1 MAKPTLALIPA
12 AQGSKLF
19 SVLPSSGVGDFD
31 FSRGSAATRINSLG
45 LIETVASGVSRLNY
59 PLIDGVVNGCPHH
72 ILEPQRTQ
80 LVQYSEAFDNAYW
93 NKLSQ
98 VSITGNATISPTGA
112 LNADNLTFDNSGVN
126 TQLYKVLPITNG
138 VHTQSIFI
146 KYISGSG
153 TSLRFSKSSAVSY
166 AVNLTFTNNGSVL
179 NGAKGAN
186 VDDFLIENFGNNW
199 FRVSITYSFTSQ
211 IEFNIY
217 RFGGSGT
224 DVYAIYGAQ
233 LEAGSFPTSY
243 IPNYGT
249 AAGVTRSAETAN
261 GAGDATTFSD
271 SEGVLMAEISA
282 LSETTD
288 VRVLSISD
296 GTTSNM
302 VFIRFDTLNRIIAE
316 VTVLNGGSVN
326 PLFIAPDIT
335 SFNKIALK
343 WALNDVALWVNGIE
357 VSTISVIGQ
366 FAPNTLN
373 VMNLSMPNLAN
384 TMDAKTKQI
393 QYFNTALTDSELE
406 QLTSWISFTD
416 MANGQLYTIE

>member
-45 LIETVASGVSRLNY
+45 LIETVASGVSRLDY
-59 PLIDGVVNGCPHH
+59 PLIDGKVVGCPHH

-243 IPNYGT
+243 IPNYGE
-249 AAGVTRSAETAN
+249 AAGVTRAAETAT
-261 GAGDATTFSD
+261 GAGDATTFND

-282 LSETTD
+282 LANDGTY
-288 VRVLSISD
+288 RLFGLSD
-296 GTTSNM
+296 GSTS
-302 VFIRFDTLNRIIAE
+302 NRIIFYY
-316 VTVLNGGSVN
+316 N
-326 PLFIAPDIT
+326 PNSNNIELFISSGGYSQSSLNIT
-335 SFNKIALK
+335 
-343 WALNDVALWVNGIE
+343 LNDVKVFQKIAVKYKLNDIGLFVNGFE
-357 VSTISVIGQ
+357 LKTDLL
-366 FAPNTLN
+366 A
-373 VMNLSMPNLAN
+373 SMPIGLNELSFDN
-384 TMDAKTKQI
+384 GVGVEPFYGNVKQL
-393 QYFNTALTDSELE
+393 QYFDSALADTQLE